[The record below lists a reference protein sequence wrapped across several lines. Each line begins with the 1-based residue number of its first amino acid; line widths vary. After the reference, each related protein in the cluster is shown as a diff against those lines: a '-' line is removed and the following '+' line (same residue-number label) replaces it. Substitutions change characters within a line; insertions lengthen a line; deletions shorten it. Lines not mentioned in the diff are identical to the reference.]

1 MAKRSTK
8 WHETLEKAVFSD
20 DESKAAYE
28 AFRLQYELSKH
39 LKSLREKAHLTQEQ
53 VAERMDTHKPIISR
67 LESISGSAKHMPSLL
82 TLIKYADAVGY
93 QLKILFVPDKRSHK
107 KRRVLRKVGEKE

>member
-8 WHETLEKAVFSD
+8 WHEKLEKSVFSD

-28 AFRLQYELSKH
+28 AFRLQYELAKH
-39 LKSLREKAHLTQEQ
+39 LKALREKAHLTQEQ
-53 VAERMDTHKPIISR
+53 VAERMDTHKPIVSR
-67 LESISGSAKHMPSLL
+67 LESVSAGKKHMPSLL

-93 QLKILFVPDKRSHK
+93 HIKISFIPGKHGHK
-107 KRRVLRKVGEKE
+107 KMPRIA